1 MEGKLTPVTT
11 LEELLRKPLGE
22 PTESYLP
29 NSMDFS
35 VYGNYSDAE
44 NKEISQKKSEC
55 EVAAD
60 TRSLALQILRHKI

>member
-29 NSMDFS
+29 NSLDFN
-35 VYGNYSDAE
+35 VYGNYSAAE
-44 NKEISQKKSEC
+44 N
-55 EVAAD
+55 
-60 TRSLALQILRHKI
+60 